1 MANDECRFNTRV
13 FIRHLAF
20 DIRHALA
27 VVLAFATTTLAEP
40 PPLPKEVTRI
50 AFGSCLRQD
59 RPAPILDAIADA
71 KPDVFIWLG
80 DNIYGDS
87 DDPAVIKAKYQLLAD
102 KPAFQKLRETVP
114 FLYVW
119 DDHDYGKNDAGAEYA
134 FKDQN
139 KQIMLDF
146 FGEPKDSARRKRE
159 GNYDSVI
166 IGPEGRRVQFLLLDT
181 RSFRSPL
188 KSETRDKKKW
198 YVPNDDPDATVLGE
212 AQWKWLE
219 EELKKPAD
227 VRIVCSSIQVL
238 ATKHRFEKWANHPKE
253 RERLINLLKPKAW
266 STLIISGDRHAGYV
280 LSDKDSGLA
289 EITASSLNQGGTPTP
304 EDLAEPT
311 NVDKPI
317 GGVNY
322 GLINITWKADGDPVI
337 WRGLCTPDQAGL
349 ITHMRGTAAFPA
361 TQPSP

>member
-1 MANDECRFNTRV
+1 MFARAHRLIAC
-13 FIRHLAF
+13 AF
-20 DIRHALA
+20 AITTASA
-27 VVLAFATTTLAEP
+27 VLAAEP
-40 PPLPKEVTRI
+40 LPLPKEVTKI
-50 AFGSCLRQD
+50 AFGSCLKQD
-59 RPAPILDAIADA
+59 KPAPILSAIADA

-87 DDPAVIKAKYQLLAD
+87 DDPAVMKAKYQQLAD
-102 KPAFQKLRETVP
+102 KPEFQKLRETVP
-114 FLYVW
+114 FLYAW
-119 DDHDYGKNDAGAEYA
+119 DDHDYGKNDAGAEYK

-146 FGEPKDSARRKRE
+146 FGEPKDSARRTRE

-188 KSETRDKKKW
+188 KMETREKKKW
-198 YVPNDDPDATVLGE
+198 YVPTDDPNATVLGE

-219 EELKKPAD
+219 EELKKPAE

-253 RERLINLLKPKAW
+253 RERLINLLKPHAL
-266 STLIISGDRHAGYV
+266 STLIISGDRHVGYV
-280 LSDKDSGLA
+280 LSDKDSGLD

-304 EDLAEPT
+304 DDLAEPT
-311 NVDKPI
+311 NTDKPI

-322 GLINITWKADGDPVI
+322 GRISILWESKGPPSLFWSLN
-337 WRGLCTPDQAGL
+337 TPDDSSHPRHGRAVTF
-349 ITHMRGTAAFPA
+349 IPTTRPE
-361 TQPSP
+361 